1 MFGGNSF
8 MAVSE
13 KARALGWTQKGKDLE
28 GAIREALPVPS
39 TA

>member
-13 KARALGWTQKGKDLE
+13 KAKALGWDRRQPD
-28 GAIREALPVPS
+28 IMEAMKLALVP
-39 TA
+39 AK

>member
-13 KARALGWTQKGKDLE
+13 KAKALGWQQNELDLAE
-28 GAIREALPVPS
+28 SMRQALGPK
-39 TA
+39 